1 MENEAAAQFATRP
14 HSMQMLAD
22 DIGRDFS
29 NLNIEVLLKVNV
41 IDGKIGAPSIQAVD
55 AR

>member
-1 MENEAAAQFATRP
+1 
-14 HSMQMLAD
+14 MQPVRD
-22 DIGRDFS
+22 KVGRDFS

-41 IDGKIGAPSIQAVD
+41 IDAKTGAPTILAVY